1 MLYFIKKRK
10 IIGKVEDMP
19 AFQYELYLKDG
30 WARCDKKGKLVED
43 KAEVVDFEKRAKDV
57 EKQEAAEKKR
67 LADIKKAEKE
77 KRLAEVKKQ
86 ADVKKA
92 AAKAKAAEA
101 LRIANENLKKAE
113 KASK

>member
-43 KAEVVDFEKRAKDV
+43 KNEIADYEAKAKDV
-57 EKQEAAEKKR
+57 AKQKADEKKR

-77 KRLAEVKKQ
+77 KRLAVLEK
-86 ADVKKA
+86 AARVKKA

>member
-30 WARCDKKGKLVED
+30 YKRCDKNGELVED
-43 KAEVVDFEKRAKDV
+43 KNEIADYEERAK
-57 EKQEAAEKKR
+57 EIAKQKAAEKKR

-92 AAKAKAAEA
+92 AAKAKADEA
-101 LRIANENLKKAE
+101 LRIANEEVKKA
-113 KASK
+113 KKDSK